1 MSSSE
6 QESQI
11 GFIGVGVMGRPMA
24 RRLIEA
30 GHSLMVYDRDEH
42 AVAELAALGARA
54 AGSVREV
61 ADNAGI
67 VFTSLPTPADSSR
80 SHWATVA

>member
-30 GHSLMVYDRDEH
+30 GHSLIVYDRDEH
-42 AVAELAALGARA
+42 AVAELAALGARGGF
-54 AGSVREV
+54 GSRGGRQRGHRVHE
-61 ADNAGI
+61 
-67 VFTSLPTPADSSR
+67 PAD
-80 SHWATVA
+80 AC